1 MLQKSAFT
9 ATPTAWSHWLSG
21 LSATVLWGAAAASAV
36 AWGLAFWP
44 GDGKPLAPNITMDA
58 TPSGSLPAG
67 EIGKVLGATLAGA
80 SSPAV
85 AAPEISS
92 RLALVGIA
100 KSGAKQSLAL
110 IAVDGQAAK
119 PFARGA
125 EVLPG
130 LLLQSVTLQQA
141 QLGAS
146 MDGPAVLQLNMP
158 VRPEPATG
166 VLPN

>member
-1 MLQKSAFT
+1 MLQKSALNT
-9 ATPTAWSHWLSG
+9 SPAAWSRWLSG

-44 GDGKPLAPNITMDA
+44 GDGKPLASNVSMDA

-67 EIGKVLGATLAGA
+67 DIGQVLGAKHAGA
-80 SSPAV
+80 APQA
-85 AAPEISS
+85 AAPELSS
-92 RLALVGIA
+92 RMVLIGIA